1 MRNQTSELWIPLS
14 DAPPLSH
21 RDSIVSEVY
30 YEEVYYEVPSSIPHG
45 DSKFFSLSYTPDN
58 TKTSFSSS
66 MEV

>member
-21 RDSIVSEVY
+21 RDSIVS
-30 YEEVYYEVPSSIPHG
+30 EVYYEVPSSIPHG